1 MRRRKPFRGFMSRN
15 SAYPRAAVLPRHR
28 TESTEWW
35 CVRGEL
41 ALDGRIDARRQY
53 TALVTQSPDRDASLD
68 VDLAVVGFGKGGKT
82 LAAALGKRGWRVV
95 LIEQSPSMYGGT
107 CINIGC
113 VPTKSMV
120 FHSERLDETTA
131 HPDRYRAAVTATAQL
146 TASLRDINFTTLDR
160 IETVTVLTGHAAFTD
175 AHVLSVKTIDG
186 QAITVTA
193 KWIVVG
199 TGSRPVL
206 PPIPGL
212 ADAPGVY
219 TSTDLLGQAE
229 LPGRLTVLG
238 GGYVGVEFAAMYA
251 AYGSRVVLLDRGP
264 RVLGREDDDIADCAR
279 DILVGRGIDVI
290 TSAAVTS
297 VSGNGAGSTVS
308 YQVDG
313 VTRAVETDAIL
324 VALGRE
330 PVTDGLDLG
339 AAGVETTPKGA
350 IVVDEYLRSSQPH
363 IFAVGDVNG
372 GPQFTYISLDDYRV
386 VLSQLA
392 GDGKR
397 STATRAAVPYA
408 LFMTPPLARVGLT
421 EQAARQEHDVKVA
434 AMRVAD
440 MATMP
445 RARIVGEDAGMMK
458 VVVDADS
465 DRILGAALLSYDSH
479 EVINTVALAM
489 RHGITASELRD
500 SIYTHPSMTEGFNG
514 LLAAL

>member
-1 MRRRKPFRGFMSRN
+1 
-15 SAYPRAAVLPRHR
+15 
-28 TESTEWW
+28 
-35 CVRGEL
+35 
-41 ALDGRIDARRQY
+41 
-53 TALVTQSPDRDASLD
+53 VTSLE

-95 LIEQSPSMYGGT
+95 MIEQSPLMYGGT

-120 FHSERLDETTA
+120 FRSEHLDASTT
-131 HPDRYRAAVTATAQL
+131 HPDRYREAVTATGQL
-146 TASLRDINFTTLDR
+146 TASLRDINFATLDR
-160 IETVTVLTGHAAFTD
+160 IDTVTVLTGHAQFTEP
-175 AHVLSVKTIDG
+175 HTLNVKTIDG
-186 QAITVTA
+186 QAITVAA

-206 PPIPGL
+206 PPVPGL

-219 TSTDLLGQAE
+219 TSTDLLGTAE
-229 LPGRLTVLG
+229 LPKRLTVLG
-238 GGYVGVEFAAMYA
+238 GGYVGLEFAAMYA
-251 AYGSRVVLLDRGP
+251 AYGSQVSILDRGP
-264 RVLGREDDDIADCAR
+264 RVLSREDADVADCAR
-279 DILVGRGIDVI
+279 DILVARGIDVV
-290 TSAAVTS
+290 TSASVTS
-297 VSGNGAGSTVS
+297 VSGNGTGGSTVS
-308 YQVDG
+308 YHVDG
-313 VTRAVETDAIL
+313 ATREIDTDAIL

-330 PVTDGLDLG
+330 PVTDGLGLD
-339 AAGVETTPKGA
+339 AAGVDTTAKGA
-350 IVVDEYLRSSQPH
+350 IVVDHHLRSSQPH

-386 VLSQLA
+386 VLSQLD

-397 STATRAAVPYA
+397 STTTRAAVPYA

-421 EQAARQEHDVKVA
+421 EQEARQAHDVKVA
-434 AMRVAD
+434 SMRVAD

-458 VVVDADS
+458 VVVDSGS
-465 DRILGAALLSYDSH
+465 DMILGAALLSYDSH

-500 SIYTHPSMTEGFNG
+500 SIYTHPSMTEGFNS

>member
-1 MRRRKPFRGFMSRN
+1 M
-15 SAYPRAAVLPRHR
+15 
-28 TESTEWW
+28 T
-35 CVRGEL
+35 
-41 ALDGRIDARRQY
+41 
-53 TALVTQSPDRDASLD
+53 SLE

-95 LIEQSPSMYGGT
+95 MIEQSPLMYGGT

-120 FHSERLDETTA
+120 FRSEHLDASST
-131 HPDRYRAAVTATAQL
+131 HPDRYRDAVAATGQL
-146 TASLRDINFTTLDR
+146 TASLRDINFATLDR
-160 IETVTVLTGHAAFTD
+160 IDTVKVLTGHAQFTD
-175 AHVLSVKTIDG
+175 PHTLNVKTIDE
-186 QAITVTA
+186 QAITVAA

-206 PPIPGL
+206 PPVPGL

-219 TSTDLLGQAE
+219 TSTDLLGTAE
-229 LPGRLTVLG
+229 LPKRLTVLG
-238 GGYVGVEFAAMYA
+238 GGYVGLEFAAMYA
-251 AYGSRVVLLDRGP
+251 AYGSQVSILDRGP
-264 RVLGREDDDIADCAR
+264 RVLSREDADVADCAR
-279 DILVGRGIDVI
+279 DILVARGIDVV
-290 TSAAVTS
+290 TSASVTS
-297 VSGNGAGSTVS
+297 VSGNGSGGSRVS

-313 VTRAVETDAIL
+313 ASREVDSDAIL

-330 PVTDGLDLG
+330 PVTDGLGLD
-339 AAGVETTPKGA
+339 AAGVDTTSRGA
-350 IVVDEYLRSSQPH
+350 IVVDHHLRSSQPH

-386 VLSQLA
+386 VLSQLD

-421 EQAARQEHDVKVA
+421 EQEARQTHDVKVA
-434 AMRVAD
+434 SMRVAD

-458 VVVDADS
+458 VVVDSGS
-465 DRILGAALLSYDSH
+465 DTILGAALLSYDSH
-479 EVINTVALAM
+479 EVINTVALAI

-500 SIYTHPSMTEGFNG
+500 SIYTHPSMTEGFNS

>member
-1 MRRRKPFRGFMSRN
+1 M
-15 SAYPRAAVLPRHR
+15 
-28 TESTEWW
+28 T
-35 CVRGEL
+35 
-41 ALDGRIDARRQY
+41 
-53 TALVTQSPDRDASLD
+53 SLE

-95 LIEQSPSMYGGT
+95 MIEQSPLMYGGT

-120 FHSERLDETTA
+120 FRSEHLDASTT
-131 HPDRYRAAVTATAQL
+131 HPDGYREAVAATAGL
-146 TASLRDINFTTLDR
+146 TASLRDINFATLDR
-160 IETVTVLTGHAAFTD
+160 IETVTVLTGHAQFTD
-175 AHVLSVKTIDG
+175 PHTLSVKTIDG
-186 QAITVTA
+186 QAVTVTA

-199 TGSRPVL
+199 TGSRPVQ
-206 PPIPGL
+206 PPVPGL

-219 TSTDLLGQAE
+219 TSTDLLGTAE
-229 LPGRLTVLG
+229 LPKRLTVLG
-238 GGYVGVEFAAMYA
+238 GGYVGLEFAAMYA
-251 AYGSRVVLLDRGP
+251 AYGSQVSILDRGP
-264 RVLGREDDDIADCAR
+264 RVLSREDADVADCAR
-279 DILVGRGIDVI
+279 DILVARGIDVV
-290 TSAAVTS
+290 TSASVIS
-297 VSGNGAGSTVS
+297 VSGNGSGGSTVS
-308 YQVDG
+308 YRVDG
-313 VTRAVETDAIL
+313 AAHEVETDAIL

-330 PVTDGLDLG
+330 PVTDGLGLD
-339 AAGVETTPKGA
+339 AAGVDTTARGA
-350 IVVDEYLRSSQPH
+350 IVVDDHLRSSQPH

-386 VLSQLA
+386 VLAQLD

-421 EQAARQEHDVKVA
+421 EQEARQTHDVKVA
-434 AMRVAD
+434 SMRVAD

-458 VVVDADS
+458 VVVDSGS
-465 DRILGAALLSYDSH
+465 DTILGAALLSYDSH

-500 SIYTHPSMTEGFNG
+500 SIYTHPSMTEGFNS

>member
-1 MRRRKPFRGFMSRN
+1 M
-15 SAYPRAAVLPRHR
+15 
-28 TESTEWW
+28 T
-35 CVRGEL
+35 
-41 ALDGRIDARRQY
+41 
-53 TALVTQSPDRDASLD
+53 SLE

-95 LIEQSPSMYGGT
+95 MIEQSPLMYGGT

-120 FHSERLDETTA
+120 FRSEHLDAAAA
-131 HPDRYRAAVTATAQL
+131 HPDRYQEAVTATAQL
-146 TASLRDINFTTLDR
+146 TASLRDINYATLDR
-160 IETVTVLTGHAAFTD
+160 IATVTVLTGRARFTNPQ
-175 AHVLSVKTIDG
+175 VLSVETVDG

-193 KWIVVG
+193 QWIVVG

-206 PPIPGL
+206 PQILGL

-219 TSTDLLGQAE
+219 TSTDLLATAE
-229 LPGRLTVLG
+229 LPRRLTVLG
-238 GGYVGVEFAAMYA
+238 GGYVGLEFAAMYA
-251 AYGSRVVLLDRGP
+251 AYGSQVTILDRGP
-264 RVLGREDDDIADCAR
+264 RVLSREDDDVADCASE
-279 DILVGRGIDVI
+279 ILIDRGIDIV

-297 VSGNGAGSTVS
+297 VSGDSTVS
-308 YQVDG
+308 YRVDG
-313 VTRAVETDAIL
+313 VTKTVETDAIL

-330 PVTDGLDLG
+330 PVTDGLGLD
-339 AAGVETTPKGA
+339 AAGVETTAKGA
-350 IVVDEYLRSSQPH
+350 IVVDDYLRSSQPH

-392 GDGKR
+392 GDGTR

-421 EQAARQEHDVKVA
+421 EKAARESHDVKVA
-434 AMRVAD
+434 TMRVAD

-445 RARIVGEDAGMMK
+445 RARIVGEDAGLMK
-458 VVVDADS
+458 VVVDAAS
-465 DRILGAALLSYDSH
+465 DLILGAALLSYDSH

-500 SIYTHPSMTEGFNG
+500 SIYTHPSMTEGFNS
-514 LLAAL
+514 LLATL